1 MELHFVY
8 GGIAAKNFI
17 LPISKSC
24 KNESIIF
31 YQKSSINDNLT
42 INGISALPNWFDIKI
57 SPKLNFLILIRSL
70 FYLSRL
76 LKKHPNCEV
85 ITHMTTY
92 SFFALII
99 SLLVKVKKR
108 IYFNHG
114 FAHIGSKGF
123 EKIFLFTLE
132 FFNCLFA
139 SKVITVSPSHLNFIK
154 KGLIYKA
161 AEIKSTYPGSCSG
174 IDKSKLISLDALN
187 KKCLNLSSRDNYIYL
202 SYIGRPYV
210 RKGFP
215 FILKIFELIRD
226 KMPSTKIKLQI
237 IGITKDQI
245 FDKLNEKDNIRFID
259 PVGYTN
265 DVFYYLR
272 KSSITI
278 LPSLREGFG
287 YALLEG
293 AASGNALVTFN
304 MIGPDSLVKN
314 NYNGILIPYGN
325 DPKVYANEIC
335 KLINNLEK
343 LKRFMK
349 NSRESAKNFEQDII
363 LESLRKIL

>member
-31 YQKSSINDNLT
+31 YQKSNTNDTLN
-42 INGISALPNWFDIKI
+42 INGIIALPVWFNIKI
-57 SPKLNFLILIRSL
+57 SPKLNIFILLRSL
-70 FYLSRL
+70 FYLFKL
-76 LKKHPNCEV
+76 LKKYPNCKV

-92 SFFALII
+92 SLFSLLIA
-99 SLLVKVKKR
+99 LLVKVKKR

-114 FAHIGSKGF
+114 FAHIGSEGF
-123 EKIFLFTLE
+123 EKTFLYILE
-132 FFNCLFA
+132 FLNCLIA
-139 SKVITVSPSHLNFIK
+139 SKVITVSPSHLKYIK
-154 KGLIYKA
+154 KGLIGKTA
-161 AEIKSTYPGSCSG
+161 DIKSIYPGSCSG
-174 IDKSKLISLDALN
+174 IDVSNLISSDAMN
-187 KKCLNLSSRDNYIYL
+187 KKFLNLYSREEFFYL
-202 SYIGRPYV
+202 SYIGRPYP

-215 FILKIFELIRD
+215 FIIKIFELIRNE
-226 KMPSTKIKLQI
+226 MPYRKIKLQV
-237 IGITKDQI
+237 IGIKKEQI
-245 FDKLNEKDNIRFID
+245 FNELEDKDNFNFIKT
-259 PVGYTN
+259 VENTN
-265 DVFYYLR
+265 NVFYYLR

-314 NYNGILIPYGN
+314 NYNGILIPYGS
-325 DPKVYANEIC
+325 DAKAYATEIC
-335 KLINNLEK
+335 NLIANPKK
-343 LKRFMK
+343 LKRLMK
-349 NSRESAKNFEQDII
+349 NSRESAKNFDKKII
-363 LESLRKIL
+363 LNSLRKIL